1 MSPGFS
7 ESMRKLHEPCGAR
20 LVADVA
26 HALLRAVSRLISTP
40 ALLFDTVCES
50 WARTVEKSL
59 DAARRSACATPATT
73 CPTLA
78 HPVSS
83 TSGGLRLFRHASRTP
98 VNPMTRCEKIARQA
112 KPPAPPSFASP
123 CTASEVGQTISSAG
137 PPESNFHTL
146 AFT

>member
-7 ESMRKLHEPCGAR
+7 ESMRKLHEPCGPR
-20 LVADVA
+20 LVVDVA

-50 WARTVEKSL
+50 CARTGRREESYSL
-59 DAARRSACATPATT
+59 DAARRSACATSATT

-83 TSGGLRLFRHASRTP
+83 KSGGLTSPFSAPDRAAMGTIP
-98 VNPMTRCEKIARQA
+98 VICI
-112 KPPAPPSFASP
+112 
-123 CTASEVGQTISSAG
+123 G
-137 PPESNFHTL
+137 
-146 AFT
+146 